1 MPVGISQVNSQ
12 IQNGEYQNSED
23 TADTVI
29 LAQCRGRVEPEKD
42 GRSLSA
48 LARPCPGTGV
58 PLNLRP
64 PLFSLADEPASKREP
79 VRLDLSERHDGTM
92 YTVPEQKAGVGLKLS
107 VDGITSVASN
117 TDITQD
123 NELIQRASLDFNMPL
138 QKADY
143 DKALNIEI
151 MSTKPLTGKQYLLV
165 IPITKFFRKMRNLY
179 ILINILNGRSVI
191 SLRLIEYFVVNYV
204 LENNTYYN
212 LEKYKYNPA
221 YIVDNL
227 FANDN
232 VLTAEQQHAGNS
244 TIEDTQQAN
253 RQEIQQAIHQ
263 RDKVSKPS
271 NNFDNYFLIHDNYKC
286 QLKEYNKKNFDPFCR
301 WTRIRM
307 YYDKTKYFFTTVAQ
321 LNFFKWAIENYI
333 LDYILD
339 NLDTIEKSMNDYEK
353 AIKKEKRIRKLNS
366 LLETAPNTETAQLS
380 KDQLIT
386 KPQISQQ
393 SFTIIP
399 APEVSAPD
407 IMAKLNIGKLL
418 AKQDSTQHQS
428 IPQDSANP
436 FNMINMDT
444 VEPIVTQQ
452 SKSTSKEALPSGA
465 DLSYNQTMLGRSGNR
480 TSNLESTVPA
490 LILSSTLD
498 KKTKIKGRKKKE
510 FTKTNRSILKYECT
524 KIINFD

>member
-12 IQNGEYQNSED
+12 IQNVEDQNAED
-23 TADTVI
+23 
-29 LAQCRGRVEPEKD
+29 
-42 GRSLSA
+42 
-48 LARPCPGTGV
+48 
-58 PLNLRP
+58 
-64 PLFSLADEPASKREP
+64 
-79 VRLDLSERHDGTM
+79 
-92 YTVPEQKAGVGLKLS
+92 
-107 VDGITSVASN
+107 ITSVASN
-117 TDITQD
+117 TDITPD
-123 NELIQRASLDFNMPL
+123 NELIQRVSLDFNMPL

-227 FANDN
+227 FANDS
-232 VLTAEQQHAGNS
+232 VLTAEQQNAGNS

-253 RQEIQQAIHQ
+253 RQEIQQAIQQ

-386 KPQISQQ
+386 KPQISPQ

-444 VEPIVTQQ
+444 VEPIVTVDTGVSLNSRSPKPFCSLLLADSGQQEKREVGLELSVNGTQQ

-465 DLSYNQTMLGRSGNR
+465 DLSYNQTLLGRSVNR

>member
-1 MPVGISQVNSQ
+1 
-12 IQNGEYQNSED
+12 
-23 TADTVI
+23 
-29 LAQCRGRVEPEKD
+29 
-42 GRSLSA
+42 
-48 LARPCPGTGV
+48 
-58 PLNLRP
+58 
-64 PLFSLADEPASKREP
+64 
-79 VRLDLSERHDGTM
+79 
-92 YTVPEQKAGVGLKLS
+92 
-107 VDGITSVASN
+107 
-117 TDITQD
+117 
-123 NELIQRASLDFNMPL
+123 
-138 QKADY
+138 
-143 DKALNIEI
+143 
-151 MSTKPLTGKQYLLV
+151 
-165 IPITKFFRKMRNLY
+165 
-179 ILINILNGRSVI
+179 
-191 SLRLIEYFVVNYV
+191 
-204 LENNTYYN
+204 
-212 LEKYKYNPA
+212 
-221 YIVDNL
+221 
-227 FANDN
+227 
-232 VLTAEQQHAGNS
+232 
-244 TIEDTQQAN
+244 
-253 RQEIQQAIHQ
+253 
-263 RDKVSKPS
+263 
-271 NNFDNYFLIHDNYKC
+271 
-286 QLKEYNKKNFDPFCR
+286 
-301 WTRIRM
+301 M